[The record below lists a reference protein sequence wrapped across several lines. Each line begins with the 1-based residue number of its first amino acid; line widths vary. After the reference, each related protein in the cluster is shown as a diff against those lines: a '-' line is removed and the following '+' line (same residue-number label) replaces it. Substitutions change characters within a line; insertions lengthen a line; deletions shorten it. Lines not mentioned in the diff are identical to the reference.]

1 LKKQIQN
8 STLKYLYLYTRMKRE
23 FIINIILLVLI
34 NLLIKPAYIF
44 GVEVRIQNLTG
55 TEAYGMYFHYLNLVY
70 LFSFVN
76 DPGIQNWNAQFVPKN
91 REIAG
96 SHFISLLK
104 VKGFMFGILL
114 MLMAGIGLLLHYN
127 IFYLLMLTANLAL
140 SSLLIIIRGTIAGIG
155 MYRTDSWL
163 SASDKFLMLIILG
176 YLAWF
181 SPYQHTF
188 TIDMLIVGQG
198 AALILSCLA
207 GMFVIY
213 RNTTLTNLPFNL
225 KTITSVIKSS
235 APFLLI
241 LVFMTAYNKLDGV
254 MLGFLLNDNNY
265 QAGIYAAGI
274 RFYDAANMVAY
285 LFAALLLPMYASNIF
300 NTEILHELQDTGL
313 RFTAV
318 LSWMI
323 VCTFIFFGHD
333 ILGILY
339 TDQDPEIYNI
349 LIMLMPAFFT
359 VAVAYIFGTLLVAA
373 GKLTRLTKLFGAGLM
388 LNFLLNLLLIPEYK
402 AFGASVAT
410 LVTQLVVMAGQIY
423 LVRKEMQVVISGK
436 TWGAVIW
443 FACLTCISMVL
454 ISKLEELPWYVNLL
468 LCGFICIILALITGL
483 VRWSSVRKLLSRNT
497 EAGIQL

>member
-1 LKKQIQN
+1 
-8 STLKYLYLYTRMKRE
+8 MKRE

-91 REIAG
+91 TAMAG

-104 VKGFMFGILL
+104 VKAFLFVILL
-114 MLMAGIGLLLHYN
+114 LLMAGIGFILDYN

-155 MYRTDSWL
+155 LYRTDSWL

-181 SPYQHTF
+181 SPYQQVF
-188 TIDMLIVGQG
+188 TIDMLIMGQG
-198 AALILSCLA
+198 AALILSCVV
-207 GMFVIY
+207 GMFIIF
-213 RNTTLTNLPFNL
+213 RNTTFENLPFNL
-225 KTITSVIKSS
+225 TNFTSVIKSS

-254 MLGFLLNDNNY
+254 MLGLLLDDNNY

-274 RFYDAANMVAY
+274 RIYDAANMVAY

-300 NTEILHELQDTGL
+300 NTVILHELQDTGL
-313 RFTAV
+313 RFTAG

-323 VCTFIFFGHD
+323 VCSFIFFGND

-339 TDQDPEIYNI
+339 TDQDPELYNTLI
-349 LIMLMPAFFT
+349 LLMPAFFM

-373 GKLTRLTKLFGAGLM
+373 GKLAGLTKLFGAGLL
-388 LNFLLNLLLIPEYK
+388 LNFLLNLFLIPEYK
-402 AFGASVAT
+402 AIGAAIAT

-423 LVRKEMQVVISGK
+423 LVRKEMNLNVSGK

-443 FACLTCISMVL
+443 FACLTCISMAV
-454 ISKLEELPWYVNLL
+454 ISRLEVLPWYVNLL
-468 LCGFICIILALITGL
+468 LCGFICIILTLVSRLIQ
-483 VRWSSVRKLLSRNT
+483 WSSVRKLLIRNT
-497 EAGIQL
+497 GADVQR